1 MKHFFFSV
9 LNEILSHLIW
19 HRSLYANARSEFVAY
34 HYGASEWNSLT
45 PRKFNYP
52 GLKAAVSCSP
62 IFQRITQL
70 SYQYVPK
77 KTIKYAVGTFVTSGA
92 HVSTQTTCAELVVIP
107 MYLAENTHERSGQLR
122 ARMAQLTVFCA
133 WVSRQGVRIFP
144 VRLCC
149 KTCEAKLCA
158 PPSDGKE
165 RARTGTIGC
174 IVAWTIP
181 NMYTAHSK

>member
-1 MKHFFFSV
+1 MKELIQTIPHETFFFSV

-107 MYLAENTHERSGQLR
+107 IVPRGKHTWKERSTEGAYGTVDGVLR
-122 ARMAQLTVFCA
+122 VGLSPRG
-133 WVSRQGVRIFP
+133 SHFP
-144 VRLCC
+144 SSPL
-149 KTCEAKLCA
+149 L
-158 PPSDGKE
+158 
-165 RARTGTIGC
+165 
-174 IVAWTIP
+174 
-181 NMYTAHSK
+181 